1 MKLISHRG
9 NVDGPNSA
17 LENNPEVILER
28 IFEGYDVEILD
39 IDTYKTE
46 AQLYGIRSVPVTI
59 IEEDGKE
66 IGRFVGT
73 QPKSTIIN
81 VLK

>member
-1 MKLISHRG
+1 MKKLKYFSASWC
-9 NVDGPNSA
+9 GPCRTFKPIIQEIAS
-17 LENNPEVILER
+17 
-28 IFEGYDVEILD
+28 EGYDVEILD